1 MRSDGQFMDLFDH
14 ALDTFLRWPLSQA
27 SLAGSRRIHSSERVP
42 QEVELP
48 VRNLADPCLVLIHHD
63 FAQVMQRRF
72 GIALPAQDHEV
83 VGIGDKASAKALL
96 KAELL
101 PPQH

>member
-1 MRSDGQFMDLFDH
+1 MRSDGQFMGLFDH

-48 VRNLADPCLVLIHHD
+48 VRNLADPCLVLIHRQLQLTHD
-63 FAQVMQRRF
+63 YAQVMQRRF
-72 GIALPAQDHEV
+72 GSALPAQDYEV
-83 VGIGDKASAKALL
+83 VGIGDKASAKV
-96 KAELL
+96 
-101 PPQH
+101 